1 MTESTKPI
9 PHPSAPASAN
19 GRNGYRTGARLA
31 LIGVTVNFFLAL
43 IKIVAGLLGNAYALI
58 ADGIESTLD
67 IFSSLVIWFGL
78 KVAAEPPDEEHPYG
92 HGKAEPLAS
101 IVVALIVI
109 AAALGLAIE
118 SIHEIITPHH
128 APAPFTLAV
137 LVGVIIIKET
147 LFRKVSGA
155 AEQLGST
162 AVKTDAWHH
171 RADAITSAG
180 AFIGISIALIG
191 GPGWEQADDWAA
203 LFTCTIIGYNG
214 YRLLVPALHE
224 VMDTAP
230 PKELEASVR
239 TIAAGVP
246 QVAEVEK
253 CRIRK
258 MGLEYYVDI
267 HIGVNANLTVRA
279 GHEISHAVKD
289 AIRSVKPEIA
299 DVLVHIEPIE
309 PTTT

>member
-1 MTESTKPI
+1 MADSTKPF
-9 PHPSAPASAN
+9 PHTSKPSFAPA
-19 GRNGYRTGARLA
+19 GRNGYGTGARLA
-31 LIGVTVNFFLAL
+31 LIGVAVNFVLAL
-43 IKIVAGLLGNAYALI
+43 IKIIAGLLGNCYALI

-67 IFSSLVIWFGL
+67 IFSSLIIWFGL
-78 KVAAEPPDEEHPYG
+78 KLAAEPPDDEHPYG

-101 IVVALIVI
+101 VVVALIII
-109 AAALGLAIE
+109 AAAIGLSVE

-128 APAPFTLAV
+128 TPATYTLAV

-171 RADAITSAG
+171 RADVFTSAG
-180 AFIGISIALIG
+180 AFIGVSIAILG
-191 GPGWEQADDWAA
+191 GKGWEQADDWAA
-203 LFTCTIIGYNG
+203 LFTCSIIAFNG
-214 YRLLVPALHE
+214 YKLLMPALHE

-230 PKELEASVR
+230 PKELESSVR
-239 TIAAGVP
+239 AIAAGVP
-246 QVAEVEK
+246 GVAQVEK

-258 MGLEYYVDI
+258 MGLDYYVDI
-267 HIGVNANLTVRA
+267 HIGVDANLTVRA

-289 AIRSVKPEIA
+289 AIRTVKPEVV
-299 DVLVHIEPIE
+299 DVLVHVEPFE
-309 PTTT
+309 PLR

>member
-1 MTESTKPI
+1 MADSTKRF
-9 PHPSAPASAN
+9 PHTSTPPAATV
-19 GRNGYRTGARLA
+19 GRNGYGKGARLA
-31 LIGVTVNFFLAL
+31 LIGVAVNFFLAV
-43 IKIVAGLLGNAYALI
+43 IKIIAGLLGNCYALI

-78 KVAAEPPDEEHPYG
+78 KVAAEPPDDEHPYG

-101 IVVALIVI
+101 VAVALTVI
-109 AAALGLAIE
+109 AAALGLTVE

-128 APAPFTLAV
+128 TPAPYSLAV

-171 RADAITSAG
+171 RADVFTSAG
-180 AFIGISIALIG
+180 AFIGVSIAIIG
-191 GPGWEQADDWAA
+191 GKGWEQADDWAA
-203 LFTCTIIGYNG
+203 LFTCTIIGFNG
-214 YRLLVPALHE
+214 YKLLLPALRE
-224 VMDTAP
+224 VMDSAP
-230 PKELEASVR
+230 PKELESSVR

-246 QVAEVEK
+246 GVAEVEK

-258 MGLEYYVDI
+258 MGLDYYVDI
-267 HIGVNANLTVRA
+267 HIGVDANITVRA

-289 AIRSVKPEIA
+289 AIRSVKQK
-299 DVLVHIEPIE
+299 
-309 PTTT
+309 

>member
-1 MTESTKPI
+1 M
-9 PHPSAPASAN
+9 PSVPAS
-19 GRNGYRTGARLA
+19 RNGYGKGARLA
-31 LIGVTVNFFLAL
+31 LVGVTVNFFLAL

-67 IFSSLVIWFGL
+67 IFSSLIIWFGL
-78 KVAAEPPDEEHPYG
+78 KVAAEPPDDEHPYG

-109 AAALGLAIE
+109 AAAIGLAVE

-128 APAPFTLAV
+128 APAPYTLAV

-155 AEQLGST
+155 AEELGST

-171 RADAITSAG
+171 RADVLTSAG
-180 AFIGISIALIG
+180 AFIGISIAIIG
-191 GPGWEQADDWAA
+191 GKGWEPADDWAA
-203 LFTCTIIGYNG
+203 LFTCTIIAFNG
-214 YRLLVPALHE
+214 YKLLMPALHE

-230 PKELEASVR
+230 PKELESSVR
-239 TIAAGVP
+239 LIAAGVSR
-246 QVAEVEK
+246 VAEVEK

-258 MGLEYYVDI
+258 MGLDYYVDI
-267 HIGVNANLTVRA
+267 HIGVDANLSVRT

-289 AIRSVKPEIA
+289 TIRTAKPEIV
-299 DVLVHIEPIE
+299 DVLVHIEPIDVPE
-309 PTTT
+309 GASTAHDS